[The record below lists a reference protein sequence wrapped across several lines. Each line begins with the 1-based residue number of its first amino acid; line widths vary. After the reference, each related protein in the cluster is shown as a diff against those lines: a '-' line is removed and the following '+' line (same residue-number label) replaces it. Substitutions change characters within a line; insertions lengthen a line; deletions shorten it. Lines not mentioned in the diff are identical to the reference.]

1 MTDAIP
7 AAERAQQCRR
17 IFSNVCDRLTRP
29 SDSTTPEHSRRL
41 LSRLAH
47 GMQSHI
53 EGLAPGITYRDV
65 LLEMS
70 EKMEAYVAR
79 YRHDSR
85 FERKQRHVSAMR
97 ARVAEQVSLLVAQGE
112 AHPRT
117 ATVFLSTW
125 PSLSS
130 IGDYSAMVRS
140 ATGIA
145 QCDVGR
151 KNQALV
157 GEVNKLAALYAGGAT
172 QQIED
177 FLHVN
182 AHLGR
187 QVRSRIYVSAR
198 LDGAPDTV
206 IAAWRCTIQRTGLQ
220 NEVYFKLATRLSR
233 RFESI
238 VVFQTAKTTDAHIE
252 YLMSEFLRNC
262 PPQLLAEN
270 DAPTGVP
277 WQRGICIA
285 PEPATINTYVRYA
298 GGRSKISYNQLI
310 AAVTELA
317 FELACDDVRRN
328 DASPAPQSFARLA
341 EAAATYFEQMI
352 KLSDINPD
360 TMAAPLH
367 GGRWP
372 GWMKAL

>member
-1 MTDAIP
+1 PHRYRRRVMTDAIP

-29 SDSTTPEHSRRL
+29 SDSTTPEHRRRL

-47 GMQSHI
+47 GMQRHI
-53 EGLAPGITYRDV
+53 DGLAPGITYQDV

-70 EKMEAYVAR
+70 QRMEAYVAR

-85 FERKQRHVSAMR
+85 FARKQRHVSAMR

-112 AHPRT
+112 VHPRT

-140 ATGIA
+140 AAGIA
-145 QCDVGR
+145 QCDIRR

-182 AHLGR
+182 AHLRR

-206 IAAWRCTIQRTGLQ
+206 IA
-220 NEVYFKLATRLSR
+220 
-233 RFESI
+233 
-238 VVFQTAKTTDAHIE
+238 
-252 YLMSEFLRNC
+252 
-262 PPQLLAEN
+262 
-270 DAPTGVP
+270 
-277 WQRGICIA
+277 
-285 PEPATINTYVRYA
+285 
-298 GGRSKISYNQLI
+298 
-310 AAVTELA
+310 
-317 FELACDDVRRN
+317 
-328 DASPAPQSFARLA
+328 
-341 EAAATYFEQMI
+341 
-352 KLSDINPD
+352 
-360 TMAAPLH
+360 
-367 GGRWP
+367 
-372 GWMKAL
+372 